1 MTRNLDHRVEVTCPI
16 YDEDLKKELQL
27 MLEIQFSD
35 NVKARIL
42 NENQDNKYLRN
53 DAPSIHSQMVLY
65 DFYKEKFIASNRS

>member
-16 YDEDLKKELQL
+16 YDNELKKELRM
-27 MLEIQFSD
+27 MLELQFSD

-53 DAPSIHSQMVLY
+53 DTPPIHSQMVLY
-65 DFYKEKFIASNRS
+65 DFYKRKLIESTGS